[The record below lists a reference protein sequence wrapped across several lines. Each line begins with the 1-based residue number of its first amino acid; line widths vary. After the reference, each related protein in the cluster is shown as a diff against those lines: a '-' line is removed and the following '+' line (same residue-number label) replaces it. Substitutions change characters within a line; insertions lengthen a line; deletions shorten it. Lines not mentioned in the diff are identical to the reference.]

1 MTDEL
6 NEIIK
11 SLYGWIA
18 DTKFIVREISFYTRP
33 SGVYVYINLGKSV
46 NGKTIA
52 IKREFYLGGVCYFQ
66 LWEAYMNNIE
76 LETMLEELKDAKLED
91 LETISDENA

>member
-1 MTDEL
+1 MTDKL

-11 SLYGWIA
+11 SLCDWIA
-18 DTKFIVREISFYTRP
+18 DTKFIVREISFYSRG
-33 SGVYVYINLGKSV
+33 SGVYACINLGKNV

-52 IKREFYLGGVCYFQ
+52 IKREFYLGGVCCSQ
-66 LWEAYMNNIE
+66 SWEAYMNNIE
-76 LETMLEELKDAKLED
+76 LETMLEELKDAKLDD